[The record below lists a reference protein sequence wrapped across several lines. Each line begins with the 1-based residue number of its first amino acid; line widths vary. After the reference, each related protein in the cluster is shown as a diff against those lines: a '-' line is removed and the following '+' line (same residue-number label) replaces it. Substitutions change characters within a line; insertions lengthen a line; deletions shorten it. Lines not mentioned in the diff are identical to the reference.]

1 MDFLVQAFIPY
12 ILLYKYWAL
21 FVITFLAASSFPIP
35 AGTLLV
41 ASAAFASQGY
51 FNITILLFVV
61 IIANIIGDNLL
72 YWLSRL
78 YGRKFLSRFSFINKF
93 LLSRNY
99 NLIEKNINKRP
110 KLVIFISRF
119 EVISTL
125 SINLIC
131 GLGKVEYK
139 KFLLFE
145 ILGTFANVL
154 FYTIIGYSFGN
165 SWQAVNKLIGDFTIV
180 FFLLIA
186 LILSLFWKKVITK
199 LNENI

>member
-1 MDFLVQAFIPY
+1 MDFLVQALIPY

-21 FVITFLAASSFPIP
+21 FVITFLAASSLPIP

-51 FNITILLFVV
+51 FNIAILLSIVV
-61 IIANIIGDNLL
+61 IANLIGDSLL
-72 YWLSRL
+72 YWLARL
-78 YGRKFLSRFSFINKF
+78 YGKKYLSRILFVNRIFKSNNF
-93 LLSRNY
+93 
-99 NLIEKNINKRP
+99 NLIEKNIIKRP
-110 KLVIFISRF
+110 GLIIFISRF

-131 GLGKVEYK
+131 GISKISYK
-139 KFLLFE
+139 KFLKFE

-154 FYTIIGYSFGN
+154 FYTIVGYSFGN
-165 SWQAVNKLIGDFTIV
+165 SWQAVNKIIGDFTIV
-180 FFLLIA
+180 LFLLIA
-186 LILSLFWKKVITK
+186 LVLSLFWKKVITK